1 MENNLITVEDLG
13 MTLKDFEEF
22 VVLSQKIEYQKK
34 LINDKVKEYME
45 NNGIEK
51 VRLNNVKWSYTAPY
65 ERTSVDSK
73 ALKEEQPEIY
83 NKYSKTTKVSGSV
96 RLSIED

>member
-13 MTLKDFEEF
+13 MTTNDFEEF
-22 VVLSQKIEYQKK
+22 IKLSQKIEYQKK

-45 NNGIEK
+45 ANGCDK
-51 VRLNNVKWSYTAPY
+51 VRLNNCKWSYTAPY
-65 ERTSVDSK
+65 ERVSVDSK
-73 ALKEEQPEIY
+73 LLKEEQPEIY

-96 RLSIED
+96 RLSIDD